1 MTDSEPK
8 VFTSVDEMRAA
19 IGQDLGSGEWL
30 EITQERVNA
39 FAEATGDFQWIHLD
53 AERAKDGPF
62 GTTIAHGY
70 LTLSLLPVIAGG
82 IFSVEGPRLVINYGS
97 NKVRFPH
104 PVPVGSRIRSNAI
117 ITSVEETKVGVNM
130 VVTNTVEIEGIDKP
144 ALVSENI
151 RLLVY

>member
-82 IFSVEGPRLVINYGS
+82 IFSVEGPKLVINYGS

>member
-19 IGQDLGSGEWL
+19 IGQDLRSGEWL

-70 LTLSLLPVIAGG
+70 LTC
-82 IFSVEGPRLVINYGS
+82 RC
-97 NKVRFPH
+97 
-104 PVPVGSRIRSNAI
+104 SR
-117 ITSVEETKVGVNM
+117 
-130 VVTNTVEIEGIDKP
+130 
-144 ALVSENI
+144 
-151 RLLVY
+151 

>member
-82 IFSVEGPRLVINYGS
+82 IFSVEGPKMVINYGS

-104 PVPVGSRIRSNAI
+104 PVPVGSRIRSNAV
-117 ITSVEETKVGVNM
+117 ITSVEETKAGVNM

>member
-82 IFSVEGPRLVINYGS
+82 IFSVEGPKLVINYGS

-104 PVPVGSRIRSNAI
+104 PVPVGSRIRSNAV